1 VKSVRKRIAR
11 RATTPRTS
19 KRDADADTF
28 AKFFS
33 HAGAIAL
40 AKIANRE
47 IKAAKARLRKL
58 GIDPEDPPPNKDD
71 PDRLT

>member
-1 VKSVRKRIAR
+1 MKSVRKRITR
-11 RATTPRTS
+11 RTATLRTS
-19 KRDADADTF
+19 KREADAGAF

-33 HAGAIAL
+33 HTGAIAL

-47 IKAAKARLRKL
+47 IKAAKARLRAL
-58 GIDPEDPPPNKDD
+58 GIDPEDPRPNKDD